1 MNIEAAQDLIT
12 AQIAVFG
19 LSALAILGALL
30 TLIVGFLVFRWGW
43 KKLSNSAGEPTYM
56 SSYDGIN
63 FDAVSAATRKA
74 IRQSYP
80 KNTEGI

>member
-19 LSALAILGALL
+19 LSALAILGAL
-30 TLIVGFLVFRWGW
+30 IVLVVGLLVFRWGW
-43 KKLSNSAGEPTYM
+43 KKVANSAGEPAYM
-56 SSYDGIN
+56 RSYDGIN
-63 FDAVSAATRKA
+63 LDAVSAATRKA